1 MNAGRPRTYLLA
13 GIASLVIV
21 WCLFGVPGAVQGGQE
36 TGPDGLVKVGF
47 TCRTQEPSDDE
58 VRAMVDEVI
67 EQVLGPQ
74 GLAAIIEPGDKVVIK
89 PNMVSP
95 FHGAPGDKGRAIIAD
110 ARVLRYL
117 AEKVRAIIG
126 DEGSA
131 ELMVVEAVGTAD
143 DRKRWLPP
151 PDERFQHARLER
163 TGNDTVDPGDVGYDA
178 DGDGHLDGDSRAKLV
193 NLDAYGPSDRFLVT
207 VTEPTCGAIDIY
219 LPKILRT
226 REQAI
231 EAGEP
236 DQYCDVL
243 ISVPTFKSHCFTGV
257 TGGIKNNYGFR
268 YGGTFEG
275 FDGGGPETSR
285 RSHRGGSCPEG
296 IKFTAGYDTPLR
308 NAHVL
313 EEYLVALHRVRT
325 NDFVLLDCL
334 TGNRRGP
341 LTPHGRPNDAVDYIL
356 THAMMASTDSVAI
369 DTVEALFAG
378 YDQGTVEFLERAR
391 LDGVGT
397 DQPGEIRVD
406 GLTRFTDHRNFL
418 LTHYGPQDKYPFRD
432 THGDA
437 RLMKDFSAP
446 TDVTVSGATRVNGNT
461 YSFAYTAR
469 EDGADDLGLA
479 RVELLAD
486 GTLLAFTNTEMTAEG
501 TLEADL
507 GAYAGGSVTV
517 QIAAW
522 DKAFNCALSDER
534 EVSIASQ

>member
-1 MNAGRPRTYLLA
+1 MTVRRPRTYLVVGFTCLA
-13 GIASLVIV
+13 ICWG
-21 WCLFGVPGAVQGGQE
+21 LFGVPGTVQSGQ
-36 TGPDGLVKVGF
+36 GSGSDGLVSVGF
-47 TCRTQEPSDDE
+47 SCRTHEPSDDE

-74 GLAAIIEPGDKVVIK
+74 GLAAIIQPGDKVVIK

-95 FHGAPGDKGRAIIAD
+95 FHGASGDKGRAIIAD

-126 DEGSA
+126 DGGSA
-131 ELMVVEAVGTAD
+131 ELMVVEAVGTPD

-151 PDERFQHARLER
+151 PDQRFQHARLER

-178 DGDGHLDGDSRAKLV
+178 DGDGLLDGGSRAKLV
-193 NLDAYGPSDRFLVT
+193 NLDSYGPSDRFLVT

-243 ISVPTFKSHCFTGV
+243 ISVPTFKSHCFTGI
-257 TGGIKNNYGFR
+257 TGGIKNSYGFR

-275 FDGGGPETSR
+275 FDGGGPETAR

-341 LTPHGRPNDAVDYIL
+341 LTPHGRPTDAVDYIL
-356 THAMMASTDSVAI
+356 THAMMAATDSVAI

-378 YDQGTVEFLERAR
+378 YDQATVEFLERAR
-391 LDGVGT
+391 LDGIGT
-397 DQPGEIRVD
+397 DQPGQIRVD
-406 GLTRFTDHRNFL
+406 GLTRFTDHRRFL
-418 LTHYGPQDKYPFRD
+418 LDVYGPEDKYPFRD

-437 RLMKDFSAP
+437 RLMSDFSPP
-446 TDVTVSGATRVNGNT
+446 TDVTVSEPTRVNGST

-469 EDGADDLGLA
+469 EDDADDLGLA
-479 RVELLAD
+479 RVELLVNGD
-486 GTLLAFTNTEMTAEG
+486 LLVFKNTDLTAEG

-507 GAYAGGSVTV
+507 ATYAGGSVTV
-517 QIAAW
+517 QLAAW
-522 DKAFNCALSDER
+522 DRAFNCALSDDR
-534 EVSIASQ
+534 EVSIAPQ